1 MVQPQI
7 FGAFQVLFDAP
18 TGANGL
24 HHGGQGR
31 GQGSKDQVIGQFKRL
46 VQAAAKDQPMA
57 TVDRAPLHQRQD
69 GPIKEAIPFGAL
81 ALTQALPVL
90 FAQGLLCDAGHITE
104 QASLLGLHT
113 DDFGARNS
121 QRVGV
126 SLLLEPEAQVG
137 AVAVDRV
144 GHHPADGQARRLCS
158 LDHALGQ
165 FGLGLKADGLR
176 DMSGLPTWRI
186 AAPLF
191 WQIQFPVDE
200 GMAQG
205 RHVGEEDAHL
215 TIFDPSRHPAILRLH
230 ARRVAAPL
238 GKAADHSMT
247 STGKGDVDSYQSAF
261 CDRIKKRMTEKRR
274 GKVWQELR
282 VQQAT

>member
-1 MVQPQI
+1 ME
-7 FGAFQVLFDAP
+7 G
-18 TGANGL
+18 TG
-24 HHGGQGR
+24 
-31 GQGSKDQVIGQFKRL
+31 K
-46 VQAAAKDQPMA
+46 
-57 TVDRAPLHQRQD
+57 
-69 GPIKEAIPFGAL
+69 
-81 ALTQALPVL
+81 
-90 FAQGLLCDAGHITE
+90 
-104 QASLLGLHT
+104 
-113 DDFGARNS
+113 
-121 QRVGV
+121 RVGV
-126 SLLLEPEAQVG
+126 ALLLEEVAQVG
-137 AVAVDRV
+137 AVSVD
-144 GHHPADGQARRLCS
+144 GISHHPADGQASSLCP
-158 LDHALGQ
+158 LHHELGQ
-165 FGLGLKADGLR
+165 FGFGAKGDRLR
-176 DMSGLPTWRI
+176 DVSGLPTRQI
-186 AAPLF
+186 VAPVLG
-191 WQIQFPVDE
+191 QIQLPINE